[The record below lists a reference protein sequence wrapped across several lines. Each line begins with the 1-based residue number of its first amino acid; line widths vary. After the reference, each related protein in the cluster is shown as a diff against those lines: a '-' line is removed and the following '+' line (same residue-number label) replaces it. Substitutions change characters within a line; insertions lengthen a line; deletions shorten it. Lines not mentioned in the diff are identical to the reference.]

1 MGNIDHLASAWY
13 TTCQKTNDPEPIM
26 TTATMNSAHAT
37 TRTGATWLARVLA
50 ALDRACASSAD
61 GARGF

>member
-1 MGNIDHLASAWY
+1 MA
-13 TTCQKTNDPEPIM
+13 
-26 TTATMNSAHAT
+26 TATVSSTLSTAVTASRGH
-37 TRTGATWLARVLA
+37 WLARILA

>member
-1 MGNIDHLASAWY
+1 
-13 TTCQKTNDPEPIM
+13 M

-37 TRTGATWLARVLA
+37 IQIGATWLARVLA